1 MTYKQTKYAI
11 YQTFP
16 CSQRKNLKVG
26 EHQAATIGGT
36 KVKEE
41 VRIQYSRVTADFN
54 INYYH
59 HEKINKKQYNQWLR
73 SHTFE
78 PDCLDLNPSFAIY

>member
-1 MTYKQTKYAI
+1 MFTEEEFKSRRT
-11 YQTFP
+11 
-16 CSQRKNLKVG
+16 SGR
-26 EHQAATIGGT
+26 HHGGT

-73 SHTFE
+73 SHTLE

>member
-1 MTYKQTKYAI
+1 MFTEEEFKSRRT
-11 YQTFP
+11 
-16 CSQRKNLKVG
+16 SG
-26 EHQAATIGGT
+26 HHHGGT

-41 VRIQYSRVTADFN
+41 VRILYSRVTADFN

-73 SHTFE
+73 SHTLE